1 MEDVRQNGFNDAL
14 ISAVRSGFSELIKKQ
29 DENAKM
35 IRQAVEGLG
44 PQPAPNDMK
53 SADAKTA
60 FWTSYMKLA
69 DEHDK
74 ELQQK
79 YSTDLDTGLIFAGL
93 FSAVSSAFIIQ
104 FQPQLQSSPT
114 IIIIAVQSLLYISL
128 FATLLVALLA
138 VLGKQWVMHY
148 QAAGSRGTIEE
159 RGLERQRKLDG
170 LRRWRFDAVLQ
181 MFPLLLQLALLLF
194 SSALSL
200 YLWNVHRAIG
210 AMVLGLTLS
219 GVCAYTLLLLSAIIS
234 SDSPFQT
241 PLALVAIQLGSRIRR
256 AFFPT
261 VMMRRYRWRFR
272 VWVTP
277 IMRFLRPA
285 LERIS
290 RAGRNLRGSLT
301 RFAKSREHTLPS
313 FVSQALSSISTRP
326 QVYPESYFDPP
337 SPAVPAVLWALETT
351 TDPRMI
357 DVAA

>member
-1 MEDVRQNGFNDAL
+1 MEDVKQNGSNDDL

-29 DENAKM
+29 DENAE
-35 IRQAVEGLG
+35 RLEGLR

-53 SADAKTA
+53 SADAKTT

-79 YSTDLDTGLIFAGL
+79 YSSDLDTGLIFAGL

-128 FATLLVALLA
+128 FATLLAALLA
-138 VLGKQWVMHY
+138 VLGKQWVVHY
-148 QAAGSRGTIEE
+148 QAAGSRETIEE

-170 LRRWRFDAVLQ
+170 LRRWRLDALLQ

-194 SSALSL
+194 SSALSV
-200 YLWNVHRAIG
+200 YLWSVHRAIG

-219 GVCAYTLLLLSAIIS
+219 AVCAYILLLLSAIVS

-241 PLALVAIQLGSRIRR
+241 PLALVAIQLGSRIWR
-256 AFFPT
+256 AFFPS
-261 VMMRRYRWRFR
+261 VRLQWPLDMD
-272 VWVTP
+272 
-277 IMRFLRPA
+277 LRPSMA
-285 LERIS
+285 RLLETLKSCFHSHFDAAAGPTVRSDASSVHRSMIS
-290 RAGRNLRGSLT
+290 MEFKPT
-301 RFAKSREHTLPS
+301 H
-313 FVSQALSSISTRP
+313 ALS
-326 QVYPESYFDPP
+326 
-337 SPAVPAVLWALETT
+337 
-351 TDPRMI
+351 
-357 DVAA
+357 